1 MLFRSKGTLTL
12 ERAQYVSATQANLV
26 IGVSADA
33 TYAVWTLTLVNLDGG
48 TATYSLTVMPALSIS
63 SVVNSDASEPA
74 STGSVPWLA
83 KPVAPA
89 TYNDITYVVVTGV
102 GIQRGA
108 TFKFSGTGIS
118 VAAPTYTFNAVT
130 GEGTLTAKVRVL
142 SSAAT
147 GLRSVI
153 VTNPDRS
160 TSSLSNAVE
169 VV

>member
-1 MLFRSKGTLTL
+1 ML
-12 ERAQYVSATQANLV
+12 A
-26 IGVSADA
+26 
-33 TYAVWTLTLVNLDGG
+33 
-48 TATYSLTVMPALSIS
+48 
-63 SVVNSDASEPA
+63 VVN
-74 STGSVPWLA
+74 V
-83 KPVAPA
+83 
-89 TYNDITYVVVTGV
+89 
-102 GIQRGA
+102 A
-108 TFKFSGTGIS
+108 TFKFSGTGIA